1 MKSVIKVTAGL
12 LVLILLGYVA
22 LGCLVYGYYE
32 PQIKMEKERQDG
44 WNVAITEIEDE
55 CRRLRI
61 AQNKDFAEQKRQKD
75 WLQQA
80 VKAEQVRLAHLEKN
94 LNDNKFRSSVEW
106 KERTNERLEQAQ
118 QALDEFNGSSKDT
131 KLGDKIRSLNQQLE
145 TLRIRRDRLSL
156 MIEWRDRLKIWPL
169 PLIDRFVEKEEPP
182 AEK

>member
-1 MKSVIKVTAGL
+1 MKRIFITMVGL
-12 LVLILLGYVA
+12 LVLILLVYVA
-22 LGCLVYGYYE
+22 LGCLIYGYYE
-32 PQIKMEKERQDG
+32 PQIKLEKERQDG

-55 CRRLRI
+55 CRRLKI
-61 AQNKDFAEQKRQKD
+61 AQNKDLAAQKRQKD

-80 VKAEQVRLAHLEKN
+80 VKAEEIRVAHLEKN
-94 LNDNKFRSSVEW
+94 LNDDKFKSSVEW
-106 KERTNERLEQAQ
+106 KLRTKERLEQAQ

-131 KLGDKIRSLNQQLE
+131 KLGAKIRSLYQQLE

-169 PLIDRFVEKEEPP
+169 PEIDRFVKEKMT